1 MMIERDSRRDRT
13 LPTFITLVVIAFVL
27 MTVDVRSSQAD
38 LAGRIRSVA
47 LTVLAP
53 MQRASAFVIDPIAD
67 LFDSL
72 AGLATLRAESAALKA
87 EVARLQAERASSADD
102 LARLLVLEQVH
113 DLLLEDAST
122 TRTPANVIGRP
133 DLSESSFIIDKGSKH
148 GVAVGHPV
156 VDPNGYVVGRV
167 TEVSGGFSTV
177 VPITQDREGVT
188 VLVAGQNGIL
198 SSRLGTDLMVVE
210 VFDAVEPL
218 TEGDLVVTSS
228 VSISFPSG
236 LPVGEV
242 AENAGLEGTAL
253 RARVAPFADFD
264 TLRIVVV
271 ITWPPEP
278 GIGEAVT
285 TTTTAPDTST
295 TTSPDSTTTTG
306 GG

>member
-1 MMIERDSRRDRT
+1 MVIDRPRRDRT
-13 LPTFITLVVIAFVL
+13 IPTFVTLVVIAFVL
-27 MTVDVRSSQAD
+27 MTFDVRSSETD
-38 LAGRIRSVA
+38 LAGSVRSVA

-53 MQRASAFVIDPIAD
+53 LQRASAFVIDPIAD

-72 AGLATLRAESAALKA
+72 AGLATLRAENAALRA
-87 EVARLQAERASSADD
+87 EVARLQAAGAGFADD
-102 LARLLVLEQVH
+102 QARLQVLEQVQ
-113 DLLLEDAST
+113 DLLLEDANT

-133 DLSESSFIIDKGSKH
+133 DLSESSFVIDKGSDH

-177 VPITQDREGVT
+177 VPISQDREGVT

-198 SSRLGTDLMVVE
+198 TSRLGSDLMVVE
-210 VFDAVEPL
+210 VFDAIEPL
-218 TEGDLVVTSS
+218 SAGDLVVTSS

-242 AENAGLEGTAL
+242 TDDAELEGTAL
-253 RARVAPFADFD
+253 QARVAPFADID
-264 TLRIVVV
+264 TLRVVLV

-278 GIGEAVT
+278 GIAET
-285 TTTTAPDTST
+285 TTTTSSEATTTTQPTDSTST
-295 TTSPDSTTTTG
+295 TEG
-306 GG
+306 G